1 MVCHSDIKVS
11 DQDGPQLENEER
23 ARDEEDEGPCTMQ
36 LASSECNV
44 QCGECLVWSMSYK
57 IGSVRNRLKD
67 EEAGWDE
74 EEEGGC
80 SCIEAASEAE

>member
-1 MVCHSDIKVS
+1 
-11 DQDGPQLENEER
+11 
-23 ARDEEDEGPCTMQ
+23 MQ
-36 LASSECNV
+36 LSSAVNAMCG
-44 QCGECLVWSMSYK
+44 QCCT
-57 IGSVRNRLKD
+57 IGSVRKRLKD

>member
-1 MVCHSDIKVS
+1 
-11 DQDGPQLENEER
+11 
-23 ARDEEDEGPCTMQ
+23 MQ
-36 LASSECNV
+36 LSSVVNAVCG
-44 QCGECLVWSMSYK
+44 QCCT